1 LLPAVVPLVEVGG
14 DSAELDEL
22 VLLELLRQRDVVEV
36 VERVDA
42 RLQAVVILLGDLP
55 PASRFL
61 FPLVPDAAAKKASAV
76 VLQQVFPA
84 SKMEP
89 TTVEHPRVPRCKGI
103 MPG

>member
-22 VLLELLRQRDVVEV
+22 VLLELLRQRDVIEI

-42 RLQAVVILLGDLP
+42 RLQAVVILLGDLA

-61 FPLVPDAAAKKASAV
+61 FPLVPDAAAKKLARLSSSKF
-76 VLQQVFPA
+76 FPA
-84 SKMEP
+84 S
-89 TTVEHPRVPRCKGI
+89 
-103 MPG
+103 